1 MGWCSG
7 TKLFDIIVESLID
20 KKRTKTPKE
29 VIKILTEV
37 MEDMDWDCQQDS
49 RYWNHPLIQDVFK
62 ELHPDWFE
70 EEED

>member
-7 TKLFDIIVESLID
+7 TKIFDVVVEGLID

-29 VIKILTEV
+29 IIKLLAEA
-37 MEDMDWDCQQDS
+37 MEYMDWDCQEGS
-49 RYWNHPLIQDVFK
+49 KYWDHPIVQEVFK

-70 EEED
+70 EEE